1 MASIL
6 EKRIE
11 SVEKVQKR
19 ATKLV
24 SELKDLTYIERL
36 KTFKLPSLAHRRR
49 RDDMIQTF
57 KIIKGIE
64 DIPSERFFKVS
75 KESSTRGHSLKLEK
89 PRCKTTVRQQH
100 FSQRVILFINDWNSL
115 PERVVRGKDVNQFK
129 TRIDHYW
136 GQEVIY
142 DY

>member
-36 KTFKLPSLAHRRR
+36 K
-49 RDDMIQTF
+49 
-57 KIIKGIE
+57 KIE
-64 DIPSERFFKVS
+64 
-75 KESSTRGHSLKLEK
+75 TA
-89 PRCKTTVRQQH
+89 
-100 FSQRVILFINDWNSL
+100 
-115 PERVVRGKDVNQFK
+115 
-129 TRIDHYW
+129 
-136 GQEVIY
+136 
-142 DY
+142 